1 MPDGAI
7 FVTESANVLFANE
20 QEQTKN
26 LNLPRLEREIYA
38 WCKYYW

>member
-1 MPDGAI
+1 MVR
-7 FVTESANVLFANE
+7 FLSLSLRNLFANE

-38 WCKYYW
+38 WCKYY